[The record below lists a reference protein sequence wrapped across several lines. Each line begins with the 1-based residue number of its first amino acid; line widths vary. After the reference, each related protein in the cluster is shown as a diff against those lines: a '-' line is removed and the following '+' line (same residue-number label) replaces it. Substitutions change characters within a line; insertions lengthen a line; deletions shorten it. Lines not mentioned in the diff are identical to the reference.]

1 MNTYTEGLHQI
12 LKRAE
17 EVSANNGLNYIGTE
31 VILYSI
37 LLTQKCDACAYL
49 NEFGVNKASYF
60 PHFRKSFRRL
70 NVEKF
75 TPNAYSS
82 LYTARDISN
91 SFKLSYVSTE
101 HLLMAILSI
110 EDCYGV
116 KILRALGVDVKE
128 LYKFIFNNLKKR
140 LTAVKKPQ
148 NAPQKP
154 QKNTIK
160 VQPQSYNYDN
170 DNDNDLGVS
179 TEKVDYTESVSDKK
193 PLDTS
198 PLNNLGYDLTQ
209 SAKLGK
215 IDAVIGR
222 DNEIDRIIQTLSR
235 KTKNSPLLI
244 GEAGVGK
251 SAVVEGL
258 ALRISEGLVPEFLK
272 DKILFSLDL
281 GSLVAGT
288 RYRGDFEAKIKTAI
302 DYAKESGNIIFFI
315 DEIHNIVGAGGSDS
329 GNLNLAEIFKPL
341 IARGEIMLIGATT
354 LDEYS
359 KFIEKDPALDRRFQ
373 QILIEEP
380 SVLETIEILK
390 GIKPAFEAHH
400 KVIISSEA
408 IESAVKLSDRY
419 INDRFLPDKAIDLI
433 DEASSKKRI
442 EITGAVSS
450 IIKLE
455 EKKSRLISE
464 RDYLLSKNDLE
475 RAKKADLEL
484 DNLDKKIEEERVK
497 SYNKRVGSPTVTEDD
512 IRHLI
517 SVWTKIPI
525 TNMTSEDTSKLMSLE
540 DELIKRVIG
549 QNNAVETVA
558 KAVKRSRANLKD
570 PNKPIGS
577 FLFVGPTGVG
587 KSELSKALAECV
599 FGSQDNLIR
608 FDMSEY
614 TDKTSVNKLI
624 GSAPGYVGYEEEG
637 LLTEKIRR
645 KPYSVV
651 LFDEIEKANSEI
663 FDLLLQVLDE
673 GRLTDSKGRLVSFK
687 NALII
692 LTSNLGAGEL
702 EKKKTLGFG
711 SLETLDSDNIKDAVK
726 KHFRPEFINRLDDIV
741 VFNSLSKDD
750 CYDIADLSINELIK
764 RLKDNKIYLTVENS
778 AVDFIVDIAY
788 SKEYGARP
796 IKRAVSN
803 HIENM
808 LSDLIIMGNVK
819 QGDRISVYFDGNNM
833 EYKKI

>member
-1 MNTYTEGLHQI
+1 MKDYTEGLHQI
-12 LKRAE
+12 LIRSD
-17 EVSANNGLNYIGTE
+17 EVRANNGLKYIGTE

-49 NEFGVNKASYF
+49 NEFGVTKATFF
-60 PHFRKSFRRL
+60 PHFRKSFRKI
-70 NVEKF
+70 NVDNY
-75 TPNAYSS
+75 TPNAFSA
-82 LYTARDISN
+82 LYRARDIAQ

-101 HLLMAILSI
+101 HILMAILTI

-116 KILRALGVDVKE
+116 KILRALGVDIME
-128 LYKFIFNNLKKR
+128 LYKFIYNNFKSRISSAPSATSNAKPR
-140 LTAVKKPQ
+140 QVKKPQ
-148 NAPQKP
+148 VVDNKRDFKENSNIDLTNSASSEQK
-154 QKNTIK
+154 KLST
-160 VQPQSYNYDN
+160 S
-170 DNDNDLGVS
+170 DLNELKG
-179 TEKVDYTESVSDKK
+179 
-193 PLDTS
+193 
-198 PLNNLGYDLTQ
+198 LGYDMTE
-209 SAKLGK
+209 SARLKK
-215 IDAVIGR
+215 IDSVIGR
-222 DNEIDRIIQTLSR
+222 DEEIDRIIQTLSR

-258 ALRISEGLVPEFLK
+258 AIRIAEGLVPEFLK

-288 RYRGDFEAKIKTAI
+288 RYRGDFEAKIKSAI
-302 DYAKESGNIIFFI
+302 DFAKESGNIVFFI
-315 DEIHNIVGAGGSDS
+315 DEIHNIVGAGGTDG

-341 IARGEIMLIGATT
+341 IARGELMLIGATT
-354 LDEYS
+354 LGEYS

-373 QILIEEP
+373 QILIEQP
-380 SVLETIEILK
+380 SVEATIEILR

-400 KVIISSEA
+400 KVHISDEA
-408 IESAVKLSDRY
+408 IISAVKLSDRY
-419 INDRFLPDKAIDLI
+419 ITDRFLPDKAIDLI
-433 DEASSKKRI
+433 DEASSKKRV
-442 EITGAVSS
+442 EITQAVTS
-450 IIKLE
+450 IVKLE
-455 EKKSRLISE
+455 EKRVRLVNE
-464 RDYLLSKNDLE
+464 RDYSLTRNDLQS
-475 RAKKADLEL
+475 AKKADKQIE
-484 DNLDKKIEEERVK
+484 DITKKIEDEKIK
-497 SYNKRVGSPTVTEDD
+497 SYNRRVGSPTVLESD
-512 IRHLI
+512 IRKLI
-517 SVWTKIPI
+517 SVWTKIPV
-525 TNMTSEDTSKLMSLE
+525 TSMTSEDVTKLLSLE
-540 DELIKRVIG
+540 DELVKRVIG
-549 QNNAVETVA
+549 QNVAIETVA
-558 KAVKRSRANLKD
+558 RAVKRSRANLKD

-599 FGSQDNLIR
+599 FGSQDSLIR

-673 GRLTDSKGRLVSFK
+673 GRLSDSKGRLVSFK
-687 NALII
+687 NSLII

-702 EKKKTLGFG
+702 DKKQALGFG
-711 SLETLDSDNIKDAVK
+711 ATAVSNEDNVKEAVK

-741 VFNSLSKDD
+741 VFNSLSKED
-750 CYDIADLSINELIK
+750 CYDIADISINELIK
-764 RLKDNKIYLTVENS
+764 RLKDNGVSLVVENS
-778 AVDFIVDIAY
+778 AVDFIVERAY

-796 IKRAVSN
+796 IKRAISN
-803 HIENM
+803 YIESM
-808 LSDLIIMGNVK
+808 LSDAIIEGAITK
-819 QGDRISVYFDGNNM
+819 GDKVSVLHNGSNM

>member
-12 LKRAE
+12 LKKADE
-17 EVSANNGLNYIGTE
+17 ISVNNNLNYIGTE

-49 NEFGVNKASYF
+49 NEFGVTKASYF
-60 PHFRKSFRRL
+60 PHFRKTFRRL

-75 TPNAYSS
+75 TPNAHSS

-91 SFKLSYVSTE
+91 TFKLSYVSTE

-116 KILRALGVDVKE
+116 KILRALGVDIKE

-140 LTAVKKPQ
+140 LNVSKKPQ
-148 NAPQKP
+148 NIPQKP
-154 QKNTIK
+154 QKTTQKIET
-160 VQPQSYNYDN
+160 QSYNYDN
-170 DNDNDLGVS
+170 EFTTANNTPEVNEEVK
-179 TEKVDYTESVSDKK
+179 EKT
-193 PLDTS
+193 LDIS
-198 PLNNLGYDLTQ
+198 PLKNLGYDLTER
-209 SAKLGK
+209 AKLGK

-222 DNEIDRIIQTLSR
+222 DAEIDRIIQTLSR

-272 DKILFSLDL
+272 DKTLFSLDL

-302 DYAKESGNIIFFI
+302 DFSKENGNIIFFI

-380 SVLETIEILK
+380 SISETIDILK

-400 KVIISSEA
+400 KVFISNEA
-408 IESAVKLSDRY
+408 IEAAVKLSDRY

-433 DEASSKKRI
+433 DEASSKKRV
-442 EITGAVSS
+442 EKTSAVSS

-455 EKKSRLISE
+455 EKKIRLISE
-464 RDYLLSKNDLE
+464 RDYLLSRNDLQ
-475 RAKKADLEL
+475 RARKADLEL
-484 DNLDKKIEEERVK
+484 DILDKKIEEERIK
-497 SYNKRVGSPTVTEDD
+497 SYNKRVGSPTVTESD
-512 IRHLI
+512 IRELI
-517 SVWTKIPI
+517 SVWTKIPV

-540 DELIKRVIG
+540 DELIKKVIG
-549 QNNAVETVA
+549 QNNAIETVA

-614 TDKTSVNKLI
+614 QDKTSVNKLI

-637 LLTEKIRR
+637 LITEKIRR

-651 LFDEIEKANSEI
+651 LFDEIEKAHSEI

-692 LTSNLGAGEL
+692 LTSNLGASEV
-702 EKKKTLGFG
+702 EKRKTLGFG

-726 KHFRPEFINRLDDIV
+726 NHFRPEFINRLDDIV
-741 VFNSLSKDD
+741 VFNSLSKED
-750 CYDIADLSINELIK
+750 CYDIADISINELIK
-764 RLKDNKIYLTVENS
+764 RLKDNKINLVVENS
-778 AVDFIVDIAY
+778 AVDYIVNIAY

-796 IKRAVSN
+796 IKRAISN
-803 HIENM
+803 YIENM
-808 LSDLIIMGNVK
+808 LSDAIIMGNINR
-819 QGDRISVYFDGNNM
+819 GDKISVYFNENNM